1 VQGRAVRIALF
12 VALLLLAA
20 FVAEP
25 YVGRFLYAENTPR
38 AIAPRG
44 DLAADEQSTIELFQ
58 RSSPSV
64 VHVFAQPDPRRLM
77 EQEPMFPGAPR
88 GPGGP
93 RGPGEPGGPGDGSGV
108 QSGTGFL
115 WDGAGHVVTNNHVI
129 EGAAGV
135 RIRLAS
141 GEVVDAT
148 VVGTAPNYD
157 LAVLR
162 LGRVRQPPPA
172 LPIGTS
178 ADLKVGQATF
188 AIGNPFGL
196 DQTLTTGVISALQR
210 RLPTSEGRE
219 IADVIQTDAAI
230 NPGNSG
236 GPLLD
241 SAGRLIGVN
250 TAIFSPSGAFAGIG
264 FAIPVDV
271 VNRVVPELIRNGRM
285 PTPGIG
291 IMPGQE
297 AVAAQLGIE
306 GVVVVRTI
314 PGSPAQQAGLRGVD
328 PRTGEIGDII
338 VGANGQPVRRLADLT
353 AILEKTGVG
362 QPVELTIDRGG
373 RSTTVQVMVADV
385 GQVAGSRR

>member
-1 VQGRAVRIALF
+1 VRNRLTSIALV
-12 VALLLLAA
+12 VALVLLGA

-25 YVGRFLYAENTPR
+25 YVARWLYTHEEPR
-38 AIAPRG
+38 AVTARG
-44 DLAADEQSTIELFQ
+44 DLAASERATIEIFE
-58 RSSPSV
+58 RASPSV
-64 VHVFAQPDPRRLM
+64 VHVFARPDPRRLLDPFDNGSGG
-77 EQEPMFPGAPR
+77 EPR
-88 GPGGP
+88 GEGG
-93 RGPGEPGGPGDGSGV
+93 GV

-115 WDGAGHVVTNNHVI
+115 WDEGGHVVTNNHVI
-129 EGAAGV
+129 AGATPVIV
-135 RIRLAS
+135 RFAS
-141 GEVVDAT
+141 GEVVPAEI
-148 VVGTAPNYD
+148 VGTAPNYD

-162 LGRVRQPPPA
+162 LGRMREPPPPVA
-172 LPIGTS
+172 IGTS

-250 TAIFSPSGAFAGIG
+250 TAIFSPSGAYAGIG

-271 VNRVVPELIRNGRM
+271 VNRIVPQLIRDGRV

-291 IMPGQE
+291 IIAGEE
-297 AVAAQLGIE
+297 AAAARLGIE

-314 PGSPAQQAGLRGVD
+314 PGSPAERAGLRGID
-328 PRTGEIGDII
+328 PRTGMLGDVITG
-338 VGANGQPVRRLADLT
+338 VNGKGVSRLSDLT
-353 AILEKTGVG
+353 AALEKARIG
-362 QPVELTIDRGG
+362 QPVELTVERAG
-373 RSTTVQVMVADV
+373 RTTAIQVEVADV
-385 GQVAGSRR
+385 GAARR

>member
-1 VQGRAVRIALF
+1 VRNRLTSIALV
-12 VALLLLAA
+12 VALVLLGA

-25 YVGRFLYAENTPR
+25 YVARWLYTHEEPR
-38 AIAPRG
+38 AVTARG
-44 DLAADEQSTIELFQ
+44 DLAASERATIEIFE
-58 RSSPSV
+58 RASPSV
-64 VHVFAQPDPRRLM
+64 VHVFARPDPRRLLDPFDNGSGG
-77 EQEPMFPGAPR
+77 EPR
-88 GPGGP
+88 GEGG
-93 RGPGEPGGPGDGSGV
+93 GV

-115 WDGAGHVVTNNHVI
+115 WDEGGHVVTNNHVI
-129 EGAAGV
+129 AGATPVIV
-135 RIRLAS
+135 RFAS
-141 GEVVDAT
+141 GEVLPAEI
-148 VVGTAPNYD
+148 VGTAPNYD

-162 LGRVRQPPPA
+162 LGRMREPPPPVA
-172 LPIGTS
+172 IGTS

-250 TAIFSPSGAFAGIG
+250 TAIFSPSGAYAGIG

-271 VNRVVPELIRNGRM
+271 VNRVVPQLIRDGRV

-291 IMPGQE
+291 IIAGEE
-297 AVAAQLGIE
+297 AAAARLGIE

-314 PGSPAQQAGLRGVD
+314 PGSPAERAGLRGID
-328 PRTGEIGDII
+328 PRTGMLGDVITG
-338 VGANGQPVRRLADLT
+338 VNGKEVSRLSDLT
-353 AILEKTGVG
+353 AALEKARIG
-362 QPVELTIDRGG
+362 QPVELTVERAG
-373 RSTTVQVMVADV
+373 RTTAIQVEVADV
-385 GQVAGSRR
+385 GAARR

>member
-1 VQGRAVRIALF
+1 VQDRFLRIALV
-12 VALLLLAA
+12 VALLLLGA

-25 YVGRFLYAENTPR
+25 YVARFLYAGEEPR
-38 AIAPRG
+38 AVTPRG
-44 DLAADEQSTIELFQ
+44 DLAAEERSAVELFE
-58 RSSPSV
+58 RISPSV
-64 VHVFAQPDPRRLM
+64 VHVYAQPDPRMLA
-77 EQEPMFPGAPR
+77 EQRQLAPR
-88 GPGGP
+88 GPGS
-93 RGPGEPGGPGDGSGV
+93 PGEGGGGV

-115 WDGAGHVVTNNHVI
+115 WDAAGHVVTNNHVV
-129 EGAAGV
+129 EGAGAISV
-135 RIRLAS
+135 RLSS
-141 GEVVDAT
+141 GEVVPAT
-148 VVGTAPNYD
+148 LVGTAPNYD

-172 LPIGTS
+172 IPIGTS

-250 TAIFSPSGAFAGIG
+250 TAIYSPSGAYAGIG

-271 VNRVVPELIRNGRM
+271 VNRVVPQLIRDGRV

-291 IMPGQE
+291 IVPGQE
-297 AVAAQLGIE
+297 AIAAQLGIE
-306 GVVVVRTI
+306 GVVIVATI
-314 PGSPAQQAGLRGVD
+314 PGSPAERAGLRGVD
-328 PRTGEIGDII
+328 TRAGTIGDVI
-338 VGANGQPVRRLADLT
+338 VGVNGQPVRRLSDLT
-353 AILEKTGVG
+353 AALERVG
-362 QPVELTIDRGG
+362 IGEPVELSVDRGG
-373 RSTTVQVMVADV
+373 RTVTMRVEVADV
-385 GQVAGSRR
+385 GARR

>member
-1 VQGRAVRIALF
+1 VRNRLTSIALV
-12 VALLLLAA
+12 VALVLLGA

-25 YVGRFLYAENTPR
+25 YVARWLYTHEEPR
-38 AIAPRG
+38 AVTARG
-44 DLAADEQSTIELFQ
+44 DLAASERATIEIFE
-58 RSSPSV
+58 RASPSV
-64 VHVFAQPDPRRLM
+64 VHVFARPDPRRLLDPFDNGSGG
-77 EQEPMFPGAPR
+77 EPR
-88 GPGGP
+88 GEGG
-93 RGPGEPGGPGDGSGV
+93 GV

-115 WDGAGHVVTNNHVI
+115 WDEGGHVVTNNHVVA
-129 EGAAGV
+129 GATPVIV
-135 RIRLAS
+135 RFAS
-141 GEVVDAT
+141 GEVVPAEI
-148 VVGTAPNYD
+148 VGTAPNYD

-162 LGRVRQPPPA
+162 LGRMREPPPPVA
-172 LPIGTS
+172 IGTS

-250 TAIFSPSGAFAGIG
+250 TAIFSPSGAYAGIG

-271 VNRVVPELIRNGRM
+271 VNRVVPQLIRDGRV

-291 IMPGQE
+291 IIAGEE
-297 AVAAQLGIE
+297 AAAARLGIE

-314 PGSPAQQAGLRGVD
+314 PGSPAERAGLRGID
-328 PRTGEIGDII
+328 PRTGMLGDVITG
-338 VGANGQPVRRLADLT
+338 VNGKEVSRLSDLT
-353 AILEKTGVG
+353 AALEKARIG
-362 QPVELTIDRGG
+362 QPVELTVERAG
-373 RSTTVQVMVADV
+373 RTTTIHVEVADV
-385 GQVAGSRR
+385 GAARR

>member
-1 VQGRAVRIALF
+1 VRNRLTSIALV
-12 VALLLLAA
+12 VALVLLGA

-25 YVGRFLYAENTPR
+25 YVARWLYTHEEPR
-38 AIAPRG
+38 AVTARG
-44 DLAADEQSTIELFQ
+44 DLAASEKATTEIFE
-58 RSSPSV
+58 RVSPSV
-64 VHVFAQPDPRRLM
+64 VHVFARPDPRRLLD
-77 EQEPMFPGAPR
+77 PFDDGSGGAPR
-88 GPGGP
+88 DEGG
-93 RGPGEPGGPGDGSGV
+93 GV

-115 WDGAGHVVTNNHVI
+115 WDEGGHVVTNNHVI
-129 EGAAGV
+129 AGATPVIV
-135 RIRLAS
+135 RFAS
-141 GEVVDAT
+141 GEVVPAEI
-148 VVGTAPNYD
+148 VGTAPNYD

-162 LGRVRQPPPA
+162 LGRMREPPPPVA
-172 LPIGTS
+172 IGTS

-250 TAIFSPSGAFAGIG
+250 TAIFSPSGAYAGIG

-271 VNRVVPELIRNGRM
+271 VNRVVPQLIRDGRV

-291 IMPGQE
+291 IIAGEE
-297 AVAAQLGIE
+297 AAAARLGIE

-314 PGSPAQQAGLRGVD
+314 PGSPAERAGLRGID
-328 PRTGEIGDII
+328 PRTGMLGDVITG
-338 VGANGQPVRRLADLT
+338 VNGKEVSRLSDLT
-353 AILEKTGVG
+353 AALEKAHIG
-362 QPVELTIDRGG
+362 QPVELTVERAG
-373 RSTTVQVMVADV
+373 RTTTIQVEVADV
-385 GQVAGSRR
+385 GAARR